1 MRTYLDH
8 NATTP
13 LRPQAREAMM
23 AALDMGGNPSS
34 IHAEG
39 RAARALVEKSRK
51 TIADALGVIP
61 AMVVFTGVGTEA
73 NNAAI
78 KGAQVDRIIIS
89 DVEHSCVLESA
100 RATGKPVEIIPVD
113 DNGVIALEILASTLA
128 SSHEDTFAPSGKAL
142 VSVMLANNET
152 GVIQPVA
159 EVAELTNR
167 FGAIFHTDAVQALG
181 KIPVNF
187 GLLGVDM
194 MTLSAHKVGGPQG
207 VGALIMRDGVTLDK
221 YIHGGGQE
229 LGRRG
234 GTENVAGIAG
244 FAAAVEAALE
254 DLDGNA
260 KKESNPRY
268 LRDLFESKLQEVCPE
283 IVIFGQ
289 SVERL
294 PNTSYISFKGLKAQT
309 TLINLDL
316 EGIAVSTG
324 SACSSGKVTG
334 SRVLASMGV
343 SDDLRDCALR
353 VSFGWTS
360 TERDVEKFIEIWQQL
375 VMRQKQSTAA

>member
-89 DVEHSCVLESA
+89 DVEHSCVLEAA

-113 DNGVIALEILASTLA
+113 DNGVIALEILAATLA

-159 EVAELTNR
+159 EVAELTSR
-167 FGAIFHTDAVQALG
+167 FGGVFHTDAVQALG

-194 MTLSAHKVGGPQG
+194 MTLSSHKVGGPQG

-254 DLDGNA
+254 DNT
-260 KKESNPRY
+260 KKQIEIKA
-268 LRDLFESKLQEVCPE
+268 LRDLFESKLQAVSPD
-283 IVIFGQ
+283 VTIFGQ
-289 SVERL
+289 GVERL
-294 PNTSYISFKGLKAQT
+294 PNTSYIALEGLKAQT

-334 SRVLASMGV
+334 SRVLKSMGV
-343 SDDLRDCALR
+343 EEGLRESALR
-353 VSFGWTS
+353 ISFGWTS
-360 TERDVEKFIEIWQQL
+360 TEKDVEKFIEIWQQL
-375 VMRQKQSTAA
+375 VERHNQTAAA

>member
-1 MRTYLDH
+1 MRNYLDH

-13 LRPQAREAMM
+13 LRPQARQAMM

-34 IHAEG
+34 IHSEG
-39 RAARALVEKSRK
+39 RAARALVEKARK
-51 TIADALGVIP
+51 SIADALGVIAP
-61 AMVVFTGVGTEA
+61 MVVFTGVGTEA
-73 NNAAI
+73 NNFAI

-89 DVEHSCVLESA
+89 DVEHSCVLEAA

-113 DNGVIALEILASTLA
+113 NNGVIALEILAATLA

-159 EVAELTNR
+159 QAAEMTNR
-167 FGAIFHTDAVQALG
+167 NGGVFHTDAVQALG

-234 GTENVAGIAG
+234 GTENVAAIAG
-244 FAAAVEAALE
+244 FAAAVTEAVNE
-254 DLDGNA
+254 NT
-260 KKESNPRY
+260 KKESNTRH
-268 LRDLFESKLQEVCPE
+268 LRDLFESKLQEVSPD

-289 SVERL
+289 GVERL
-294 PNTSYISFKGLKAQT
+294 PNTSYIALKGMKAQT

-343 SDDLRDCALR
+343 NDELRECALR

-375 VMRQKQSTAA
+375 VARHNKNVTV

>member
-89 DVEHSCVLESA
+89 DVEHSCVLEAA

-113 DNGVIALEILASTLA
+113 DNGVIALEILAATLA

-159 EVAELTNR
+159 EVAELTSR
-167 FGAIFHTDAVQALG
+167 FGGVFHTDAVQALG

-187 GLLGVDM
+187 DLLGVDM
-194 MTLSAHKVGGPQG
+194 MTLSSHKVGGPQG

-254 DLDGNA
+254 DNT
-260 KKESNPRY
+260 KKQIEIKA
-268 LRDLFESKLQEVCPE
+268 LRDLFESKLQAVSPD
-283 IVIFGQ
+283 VTIFGQ
-289 SVERL
+289 GVGRL
-294 PNTSYISFKGLKAQT
+294 PNTSYIALEGLKAQT

-334 SRVLASMGV
+334 SRVLKSMGV
-343 SDDLRDCALR
+343 EEGLRESALR
-353 VSFGWTS
+353 ISFGWTS
-360 TERDVEKFIEIWQQL
+360 TEKDVEKFIEIWQQL
-375 VMRQKQSTAA
+375 VERHNQTAAA